1 MKDVVING
9 RFLAQ
14 PFSGV
19 QRFAF
24 NVVQALDRLFIDNP
38 AAMRNR
44 RFRIVSPRGA
54 RDPGFQAIEHRSV
67 GRLRGQAW
75 EQFELPW
82 YARGVVLLNL
92 GNTAPLATRRQI
104 VTIYDVAS
112 WVVPEAFS
120 PMFRRWYRFLI
131 PRVAGRASTVLTVS
145 HFSASEITKYLGV
158 PREKIRVIYSS
169 AEHVLAH
176 PSEPDILERAGLL
189 GRIVL
194 GVGNRAPHKNF
205 GVVLQAEQLLRDRNY
220 TFVHAGEDLAHVF
233 GASGAT
239 YDTAHALGR
248 VTDGEL
254 RALYEAAECFV
265 FPSIYEGFGMPPLE
279 AMSCGCAVVASSAA
293 SMPEICGDAALY
305 FDPLDPE
312 ALACQIARIMDD
324 GALRDTLA
332 ERGRARAREFSW
344 ERSAS
349 ALLAAL
355 DAVSS

>member
-1 MKDVVING
+1 MKDVTING

-24 NVVQALDRLFIDNP
+24 NVLRALDRHFIEHP
-38 AAMRNR
+38 AALRGR
-44 RFRIVSPRGA
+44 RFRILSPRGA
-54 RDPGFQAIEHRSV
+54 RDPGFQMIEHRTV

-82 YARGVVLLNL
+82 HARGVVLLNL
-92 GNTAPLATRRQI
+92 GNTAPLAVKRQV

-131 PRVAGRASTVLTVS
+131 PRIAGRARTVLTVS
-145 HFSASEITKYLGV
+145 NFSASEITKYIGV
-158 PREKIRVIYSS
+158 PRERLRVIYSS
-169 AEHVLAH
+169 AEHVLEH
-176 PSEPDILERAGLL
+176 SSDPDIVARAGLG

-194 GVGNRAPHKNF
+194 SVGNRAPHKNF
-205 GVVLQAEQLLRDRNY
+205 GVVLRAEQLLRDRNY
-220 TFVHAGEDLAHVF
+220 TFVHAGEELAHVF
-233 GASGAT
+233 GGSGAT
-239 YDTAHALGR
+239 YDSAHSLGR
-248 VTDGEL
+248 VTDTEL
-254 RALYEAAECFV
+254 RALYEAADCFV

-305 FDPLDPE
+305 FDPLDPTE
-312 ALACQIARIMDD
+312 LAGQIARIMDD
-324 GALRDTLA
+324 GALRDALA
-332 ERGRARAREFSW
+332 ERGLARAREFSW
-344 ERSAS
+344 ERSAR

-355 DAVSS
+355 DEVSA